1 MLIWLKELLQ
11 EFSPRALK
19 TVITLVAVVA
29 FGTYVLSTG
38 FSAKPNM
45 AITKTAN
52 GANQAKDVQS
62 PKIYVHVAGS
72 VKSPGIYQLDS
83 GTRVFDALLAAGG
96 FTSKANQSSVNMAR
110 ALNDGEQLLVAS
122 VTSDAVFG
130 GAMTSTMISLNQA
143 TASQL
148 EDLPGVGPALA
159 GRMVDWRSANGG
171 FKSKEDLL
179 NITGI
184 GDKLF
189 AAVKDL
195 VTLRNYA
202 GLHLLLG
209 C

>member
-19 TVITLVAVVA
+19 VVITLIAVVA

-38 FSAKPNM
+38 FSSKPSM
-45 AITKTAN
+45 AITKTAS
-52 GANQAKDVQS
+52 GTIQSKEVQA

-83 GTRVFDALLAAGG
+83 GTRVFDAVLAAGG

-122 VTSDAVFG
+122 TSSEAVFG
-130 GAMTSTMISLNQA
+130 GEMESTLISLNQA
-143 TASQL
+143 TSSQL
-148 EDLPGVGPALA
+148 EELPGVGPALA
-159 GRMVDWRSANGG
+159 GRMVDWRTANGG

-195 VTLRNYA
+195 VTL
-202 GLHLLLG
+202 
-209 C
+209 